1 MSSSTTK
8 KINVKSDNESGG
20 SLLFSAIE
28 AKWQKTMT
36 SLYPSSS
43 SSFAFEQKNQEMTT
57 SLVARCRLFACEEKS
72 QEMTTS
78 QEAYRPLLHLI
89 KKTKRWQWAFWLVV
103 IFHAWEKNKE
113 MMMNL
118 LACYHLLCLRKKP
131 RDDEEPFGL
140 LSSFAI

>member
-1 MSSSTTK
+1 
-8 KINVKSDNESGG
+8 
-20 SLLFSAIE
+20 
-28 AKWQKTMT
+28 MT

-89 KKTKRWQWAFWLVV
+89 KKTKR
-103 IFHAWEKNKE
+103 
-113 MMMNL
+113 
-118 LACYHLLCLRKKP
+118 
-131 RDDEEPFGL
+131 
-140 LSSFAI
+140 